1 MRRAGPAILAGTLL
15 LALAPAAAGA
25 AAAPAAG
32 DSLRL
37 ALDEAVTRALEHGE
51 EMRTARAFVSQTAG
65 LVREETSRALPQISG
80 SLTYT
85 RQLSSIWEGTETDT
99 SGLGDLL
106 AASPFAAENAW
117 TAELYGE
124 QLLLSGGK
132 FSAALRA
139 AKAANRSA
147 QASERETAGDVAFDV
162 TRAYYNAAYA
172 RRLVEIAR
180 ASLESAREHL
190 RQVQAGRREG
200 SRSEFDVLRA
210 EVDAANQEPALIE
223 AGRGVDLAMLA
234 LKRLI
239 NMPIDQP
246 VALATPLAFTDDL
259 VPVVLEDT
267 LSVAQRPALAAAD
280 AEVEAR
286 AQAVKVYRGQ
296 HWPDLYLSSTY
307 QQQAFPGDVTPRW
320 DEFRATGTCRCASRC
335 PCSPASARGP
345 GAAGAGRP
353 GRRASRPCPHPRAR
367 ASSRPTRRAPSS
379 TAASPRC
386 WPGATTVR
394 QARRAFELANVR
406 YLNGMSTQV
415 EVSDARLQL
424 QTAEVNEVSAIR
436 DYLVSLARLER
447 AIGRPAPVDAP
458 AAGGGDQA
466 PRSGKGTLMETRR
479 AMRAVAI
486 LLAAAALAGCGNSAA
501 RRDGARDESV
511 ARLAQRDVA
520 TATRADLA
528 TGVAVQGVLEPAVDV
543 RIIAPFAEVLD
554 EVLVKEGQAV
564 RRGQVLARFRD
575 DLDRPRRGQRRG
587 GRAEVAAADHERMQN
602 LLPGG
607 CGLAAR
613 RRERRGAA
621 RAAEAQARTWPRST
635 STTPRCARPVAGVDR
650 QAHRAEPATAS
661 ATATRCSGSST
672 PRELEFEATVP
683 SEALGGVRPGR
694 ARGAHR
700 QRPRRATVA
709 GRVARVNATVDQAT
723 RQVKVYVARAEPR
736 RAALVGGHVRQRP
749 HRAARRRRASL
760 AVPARGRAAE
770 ADGSGLRGLGDRR
783 RPARA
788 AAPSR
793 AGVRDERREL
803 VEVHERARPRARR
816 SIVSPMEGLTPGQR
830 VRRSPASRAPAA
842 PTPARGG
849 GASHVPERPLHQA
862 ARSSP
867 P

>member
-124 QLLLSGGK
+124 QLLFSGGK

-223 AGRGVDLAMLA
+223 AGRGVDLTMLA

-239 NMPIDQP
+239 NVPIDQP

-280 AEVEAR
+280 AEVDAR

-320 DEFRATGTCRCASRC
+320 DDFRDNWNVSLRLSLPLFTGFRIEGQVQQAQ
-335 PCSPASARGP
+335 
-345 GAAGAGRP
+345 AALAAAQAGRA
-353 GRRASRPCPHPRAR
+353 RTRELVLIEADEAR
-367 ASSRPTRRAPSS
+367 AELDRSLSTLLARR
-379 TAASPRC
+379 
-386 WPGATTVR
+386 TTVR

-415 EVSDARLQL
+415 EVTDARLQF

-447 AIGRPAPVDAP
+447 AIGRPAPV
-458 AAGGGDQA
+458 
-466 PRSGKGTLMETRR
+466 TRLPL
-479 AMRAVAI
+479 AEATK
-486 LLAAAALAGCGNSAA
+486 LL
-501 RRDGARDESV
+501 
-511 ARLAQRDVA
+511 
-520 TATRADLA
+520 DL
-528 TGVAVQGVLEPAVDV
+528 E
-543 RIIAPFAEVLD
+543 
-554 EVLVKEGQAV
+554 
-564 RRGQVLARFRD
+564 
-575 DLDRPRRGQRRG
+575 
-587 GRAEVAAADHERMQN
+587 
-602 LLPGG
+602 
-607 CGLAAR
+607 
-613 RRERRGAA
+613 RER
-621 RAAEAQARTWPRST
+621 
-635 STTPRCARPVAGVDR
+635 
-650 QAHRAEPATAS
+650 
-661 ATATRCSGSST
+661 
-672 PRELEFEATVP
+672 
-683 SEALGGVRPGR
+683 
-694 ARGAHR
+694 
-700 QRPRRATVA
+700 
-709 GRVARVNATVDQAT
+709 
-723 RQVKVYVARAEPR
+723 
-736 RAALVGGHVRQRP
+736 
-749 HRAARRRRASL
+749 
-760 AVPARGRAAE
+760 
-770 ADGSGLRGLGDRR
+770 
-783 RPARA
+783 
-788 AAPSR
+788 
-793 AGVRDERREL
+793 
-803 VEVHERARPRARR
+803 
-816 SIVSPMEGLTPGQR
+816 
-830 VRRSPASRAPAA
+830 
-842 PTPARGG
+842 
-849 GASHVPERPLHQA
+849 
-862 ARSSP
+862 
-867 P
+867 